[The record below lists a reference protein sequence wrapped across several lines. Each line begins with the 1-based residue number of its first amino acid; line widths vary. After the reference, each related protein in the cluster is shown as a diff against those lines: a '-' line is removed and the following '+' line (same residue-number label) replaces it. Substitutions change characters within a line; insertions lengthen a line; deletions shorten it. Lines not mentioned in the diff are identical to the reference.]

1 MTIWESG
8 WHMANHFLYELKAR
22 LKYAVD
28 EIKDEQDFRTAVES
42 MYRDLCIEVDPYGT
56 PGDEDPNVTA
66 EELSKDKHQGREPG
80 PGEIWE
86 EPSKSQREE
95 GIKPRRIK

>member
-1 MTIWESG
+1 MFKNEIES
-8 WHMANHFLYELKAR
+8 
-22 LKYAVD
+22 
-28 EIKDEQDFRTAVES
+28 I
-42 MYRDLCIEVDPYGT
+42 YRDLCIEVDPYGT
-56 PGDEDPNVTA
+56 PGDDDEPNVTA

-95 GIKPRRIK
+95 GIKPRRIFP

>member
-1 MTIWESG
+1 MSS
-8 WHMANHFLYELKAR
+8 HFLYELKAR
-22 LKYAVD
+22 LEHAVKIV
-28 EIKDEQDFRTAVES
+28 EPTMFKAEVES
-42 MYRDLCIEVDPYGT
+42 ILRDLCIEVDPYGT
-56 PGDEDPNVTA
+56 PGDDDEPNVTA

-95 GIKPRRIK
+95 GIKPRRIFP

>member
-1 MTIWESG
+1 
-8 WHMANHFLYELKAR
+8 MASHFLYELKAR
-22 LKYAVD
+22 LEHAVKI
-28 EIKDEQDFRTAVES
+28 EEPLMFKAEVES
-42 MYRDLCIEVDPYGT
+42 ILRDLCIEVDPYGT

-86 EPSKSQREE
+86 EPSKSQKEE
-95 GIKPRRIK
+95 GIKAKRIFP